1 MKRRE
6 RRVKNRRKPMAPKSK
21 RSVKTS
27 NETDVARKIW
37 LAGVGAYGRIFD
49 EAQDQV
55 SRLSHNAQEMF
66 DDLVVRGEKVEDEVR
81 SRISKSETGAR
92 VVKFVERAQEF
103 GAERRRA
110 FEKRVSAARA
120 RVTETLSAPVNM
132 LMLSQTVEAL
142 AKRVEALTGLK
153 APVRAAKPAVKAAK
167 GAKAKAAKIVR
178 KGKAVRAPKV
188 RMVEGVDASQQD
200 AA

>member
-1 MKRRE
+1 
-6 RRVKNRRKPMAPKSK
+6 MAPKSK